1 MLRAIFI
8 IFFFQL
14 IGEAVKKLFE
24 INIPGPVIGLT
35 LLLLTLIYLRRF
47 KKGKVKDLK
56 DDVTNIG
63 NYILSYLSLLFVPIG
78 VGVVMHLAFLE
89 KNLINVIFVI
99 FLSTVLTIG
108 FTAYV
113 MEKLNKR
120 LNARKR

>member
-24 INIPGPVIGLT
+24 VNIPGPVIGLT
-35 LLLLTLIYLRRF
+35 LLLLALIYLRRF
-47 KKGKVKDLK
+47 KKGKAKDLK
-56 DDVTNIG
+56 DDVTNTG
-63 NYILSYLSLLFVPIG
+63 NYILGYLSLLFVPIG

-89 KNLINVIFVI
+89 KNLINIIFII

-120 LNARKR
+120 LNVRKR

>member
-47 KKGKVKDLK
+47 KKGKVKVLK

-108 FTAYV
+108 FTTYV

-120 LNARKR
+120 FNVRKR